1 MNDDFWSNFD
11 IWDFI
16 YKLEASGKSEFPRK
30 AKVFEYLNNPPFFI
44 FMFSAVYTSVILYN
58 IPKSMTMLHNL
69 KSNVHI
75 SIVLE
80 TKTKFNGDY

>member
-1 MNDDFWSNFD
+1 MISGLIFTSET
-11 IWDFI
+11 I
-16 YKLEASGKSEFPRK
+16 YTNLKLLETREFPSK
-30 AKVFEYLNNPPFFI
+30 AKVFEYLNIHPFI
-44 FMFSAVYTSVILYN
+44 FMFSAVYTFVILYN